1 MLQTNSRLPSLFNPA
16 MQSPDEIVA
25 NFVIRLKE
33 FDELFHAIKTD
44 KMAQPPQHYII
55 QGQRGYGKSTLLWR
69 LKIEIE
75 DDDDLRGQLIPVM
88 FDEEQ
93 YGVLNLARLWEE
105 VIEILADRDETFEPL
120 AREVDA
126 LYNAD
131 NPEEE
136 IYNHLIGE
144 LKKRKIK
151 LVLLLDN
158 FNDLIGKF
166 TRKEN
171 QRLREVLLTSKYMR
185 FIGTSSAILEFYYDY
200 REPFFDF
207 FKVITLNE
215 LNHDETIMLLT
226 KLGETYG
233 AEEIKTIIREQP
245 KRIDALRRLTGG
257 VPRTVVLLFEIFID
271 DVDGNSFKDLETIL
285 DRVTPL
291 YKHRLDNLSTQQQA
305 LIDAIAQSWDAVSTK
320 EIAAKVRMPSKAVS
334 SQLNQLE
341 KNQLIKKIPTST
353 KNHLY
358 QINERFFNIYY
369 LMRLG
374 KRRNRNRV
382 LWLVKF
388 FEICCGEKDLVERT
402 KRHIKAI
409 QEGRLYDKHAFY
421 VSQAL
426 SKTPIPYDLQH
437 QLLDETKKFLTAQR
451 SEYAKDIDRSH
462 IDVLKE
468 VVEDVKK
475 KDINKARKKL
485 ENDGFLPPVVDQI
498 LAELFEK
505 EGDFGEALRFYK
517 NCIKY
522 GNAEAM
528 FNLALLY
535 KDEFK
540 DFAKAEQYYKMAVE
554 KGDAEAMFNLALLYE
569 DQFKD
574 FTKAK
579 QYYEMGVEKGDAGA
593 MFNLALLYKTKFR
606 DFAKAKQ
613 YYKMAA
619 KKGHAGAMNNLALL
633 YKTEFK
639 DFAKTEQYYK
649 MAIEKG
655 SADAMYNLALLYYAE
670 FKDFAKTEQYYKTA
684 VEKGH
689 AGAMFNLALLYEDEF
704 KDFTKAEQYYKMAI
718 EKGRADAM
726 NNLSCLYFELKKNRQ
741 EALRLQRTAYEG
753 NKKINYARGYV
764 TVLLWNDEIEEA
776 INLFESFF
784 NHEEMQREVNA
795 DIGHIL
801 LMLLAKRQYN
811 FVFKVF
817 QENRYDIRDKYK
829 PIYYALLALM
839 GEKYA
844 DERKKMGDEL
854 RESVQDV
861 LTRISSLEKDL
872 S

>member
-1 MLQTNSRLPSLFNPA
+1 

-120 AREVDA
+120 ARKVDA
-126 LYNAD
+126 LYDAD

-136 IYNHLIGE
+136 IYNHLTAE

-200 REPFFDF
+200 KEPFFDF

-245 KRIDALRRLTGG
+245 ERIDALRRLTGG

-305 LIDAIAQSWDAVSTK
+305 IIDAIAQNWDAVSTK
-320 EIAAKVRMPSKAVS
+320 EVAAKVRMPSKAVS

-369 LMRLG
+369 LMRRG

-409 QEGRLYDKHAFY
+409 QEGRLYEKHAFY

-437 QLLDETKKFLTAQR
+437 QLLDETKKFLTAQK

-462 IDVLKE
+462 IDVLGE
-468 VVEDVKK
+468 VTENVKK
-475 KDINKARKKL
+475 KYIDKARRIL
-485 ENDGFLPPVVDQI
+485 ETDGFKPLDVSQI
-498 LAELFEK
+498 LADTLRN
-505 EGDFGEALRFYK
+505 EGNFQEAIRFYK

-522 GNAEAM
+522 GDAEAM

-535 KDEFK
+535 NTEFKDSAKAEQYYKMAIEKGYAGAMFNLAMLYQTEFK

-554 KGDAEAMFNLALLYE
+554 KGSTVAMYNL
-569 DQFKD
+569 
-574 FTKAK
+574 
-579 QYYEMGVEKGDAGA
+579 G
-593 MFNLALLYKTKFR
+593 LLYKAELK
-606 DFAKAKQ
+606 DVAKA
-613 YYKMAA
+613 
-619 KKGHAGAMNNLALL
+619 
-633 YKTEFK
+633 
-639 DFAKTEQYYK
+639 EQYYK
-649 MAIEKG
+649 MA
-655 SADAMYNLALLYYAE
+655 
-670 FKDFAKTEQYYKTA
+670 
-684 VEKGH
+684 VEKGD
-689 AGAMFNLALLYEDEF
+689 ANAMNNLAVLYTNEL
-704 KDFTKAEQYYKMAI
+704 KDFSKAEQYYKMAI
-718 EKGRADAM
+718 ETGDAKAMFNLGLLYRHEFKDFAKAEQYYRMAVEKGDADAMYNLGLLYKSELKDFAKAEQYYRMAIEKGNAEAM
-726 NNLSCLYFELKKNRQ
+726 NNLSRLYFQLKRNKQ
-741 EALRLQRTAYEG
+741 EALHLQKTAYEG
-753 NKKINYARGYV
+753 NKKINHARGYM
-764 TVLLWNDEIEEA
+764 TVLLWNDEISEA
-776 INLFESFF
+776 IRLFESFF
-784 NHEEMQREVNA
+784 NHEEIQREVNV
-795 DIGHIL
+795 DISDIL
-801 LMLLAKRQYN
+801 LMLIAKRQYN
-811 FVFKVF
+811 FVYKVF
-817 QENRYDIRDKYK
+817 QDNKYDIRDKYK
-829 PIYYALLALM
+829 PIYYALLSLM
-839 GEKYA
+839 NEKYA

-861 LTRISSLEKDL
+861 LNRIDSLEKDL
-872 S
+872 E

>member
-1 MLQTNSRLPSLFNPA
+1 

-33 FDELFHAIKTD
+33 FDELFRAIKAD
-44 KMAQPPQHYII
+44 KMAKPPQHYII

-75 DDDDLRGQLIPVM
+75 NDSDLRSRLIPVM

-120 AREVDA
+120 AEKVDA
-126 LYNAD
+126 LYD
-131 NPEEE
+131 TDDPEEE
-136 IYNHLIGE
+136 IYHHLIGE

-200 REPFFDF
+200 REPLFDF

-215 LNHDETIMLLT
+215 LNQDETIMLLT

-245 KRIDALRRLTGG
+245 ERIDALRRLTGG

-271 DVDGNSFKDLETIL
+271 DVDGNSFKDLEAIL

-305 LIDAIAQSWDAVSTK
+305 IIDAIAQNWDAVSTK
-320 EIAAKVRMPSKAVS
+320 EIAAKVRMPSKSVS

-369 LMRLG
+369 LMRIG

-388 FEICCGEKDLVERT
+388 FEICGGEKDLVERT
-402 KRHIKAI
+402 KRHITAI
-409 QEGRLYDKHAFY
+409 QEGRL
-421 VSQAL
+421 
-426 SKTPIPYDLQH
+426 
-437 QLLDETKKFLTAQR
+437 QR
-451 SEYAKDIDRSH
+451 S
-462 IDVLKE
+462 
-468 VVEDVKK
+468 
-475 KDINKARKKL
+475 
-485 ENDGFLPPVVDQI
+485 
-498 LAELFEK
+498 
-505 EGDFGEALRFYK
+505 
-517 NCIKY
+517 
-522 GNAEAM
+522 
-528 FNLALLY
+528 
-535 KDEFK
+535 
-540 DFAKAEQYYKMAVE
+540 
-554 KGDAEAMFNLALLYE
+554 
-569 DQFKD
+569 
-574 FTKAK
+574 
-579 QYYEMGVEKGDAGA
+579 
-593 MFNLALLYKTKFR
+593 
-606 DFAKAKQ
+606 
-613 YYKMAA
+613 
-619 KKGHAGAMNNLALL
+619 
-633 YKTEFK
+633 
-639 DFAKTEQYYK
+639 
-649 MAIEKG
+649 
-655 SADAMYNLALLYYAE
+655 
-670 FKDFAKTEQYYKTA
+670 
-684 VEKGH
+684 
-689 AGAMFNLALLYEDEF
+689 
-704 KDFTKAEQYYKMAI
+704 
-718 EKGRADAM
+718 
-726 NNLSCLYFELKKNRQ
+726 
-741 EALRLQRTAYEG
+741 AYEG
-753 NKKINYARGYV
+753 NRSINHARGYM
-764 TVLLWNDEIEEA
+764 TVLLWNDEVEEA
-776 INLFESFF
+776 IKFFESFF
-784 NHEEMQREVNA
+784 NNEELQREVNV
-795 DIGHIL
+795 DISDIL
-801 LMLLAKRQYN
+801 LMLIAKRQYN
-811 FVFKVF
+811 FVYKTFK
-817 QENRYDIRDKYK
+817 ENKYDIRDKYK
-829 PIYYALLALM
+829 PIYYALLSLM

-861 LTRISSLEKDL
+861 LKMISSLEKDL